1 MPRLSPA
8 VAAASSVLASCLL
21 VAVLV
26 VGALSLESRQ
36 AELAFFGAL
45 ALIGLLVLLTLPVQ
59 VLPALALVVI
69 VLVPDRITDVSVSP
83 VISPATVV
91 LGVWLVRRMLSHDE
105 RATPVVRS
113 ATDQR
118 LRRALVVL
126 CVLLTAIM
134 VPLTVVSPAK
144 DYSVS
149 WLFTFVV
156 AVLGPLLVDDLRA
169 EVRLLSR
176 VLPWIG
182 AVAVGYAL
190 LESALQRNPVYA
202 PIYEALGKP
211 DVQHWAVYRSDGS
224 LGHPLLAGL
233 FFAVLLA
240 YAIGRWVESRRPGFV
255 LLAVLSGFGVVAT
268 VSRGS
273 YAAAGVAIAVLIVVG
288 MFSRGGHRL
297 RLFVVLV
304 ACTGAGFLAL
314 NSDAFIE
321 RGLSTEALQSVGS
334 RSVLPQIAWEAARA
348 YHFLGAGPAAAQ
360 AAAVPYNFQGLPIE
374 NSYLQLLISV
384 GLPGL
389 VLFLGILALAALL
402 AVRHQNLGALAA
414 LVAYATAISGF
425 AALDTRRNLL
435 VLLGI
440 LILLCIAD
448 RRAAAAPDVE
458 GAQGATARTP
468 AATAQAGRRHPV
480 GGRVGPGVG

>member
-8 VAAASSVLASCLL
+8 VAAASSTLASCVL

-36 AELAFFGAL
+36 AELAFFGAI
-45 ALIGLLVLLTLPVQ
+45 ALIVLLVLLTLPVQ
-59 VLPALALVVI
+59 VLPALALVII
-69 VLVPDRITDVSVSP
+69 VLIPDRITDVTLMP

-91 LGVWLVRRMLSHDE
+91 LGVWLVRKMLSHDE
-105 RATPVVRS
+105 RTAVVVRS
-113 ATDQR
+113 GTDRR
-118 LRRALVVL
+118 LRRTLVVL
-126 CVLLTAIM
+126 CVLLTAVMI
-134 VPLTVVSPAK
+134 PLTVVSPAK
-144 DYSVS
+144 HYSVS

-156 AVLGPLLVDDLRA
+156 AVLGPLLIDDTEA
-169 EVRLLSR
+169 ETRLLSK

-182 AVAVGYAL
+182 MVAVGYAL
-190 LESALQRNPVYA
+190 IESALERNPVYG

-240 YAIGRWVESRRPGFV
+240 FAVGRWVESRRFGFV
-255 LLAVLSGFGVVAT
+255 LLAVLSGLGVVAT

-273 YAAAGVAIAVLIVVG
+273 YASAGVAIAVLVVVG
-288 MFSRGGHRL
+288 MVALRRGRL

-304 ACTGAGFLAL
+304 ACSGAAVLAL
-314 NSDAFIE
+314 NSSSFVE

-334 RSVLPQIAWEAARA
+334 RSVLPQIAWETARA

-374 NSYLQLLISV
+374 NSYLQLLISI

-389 VLFLGILALAALL
+389 LLFVGILAVTALL

-435 VLLGI
+435 VLLGV

-448 RRAAAAPDVE
+448 RRSTADPAAAAE
-458 GAQGATARTP
+458 QP
-468 AATAQAGRRHPV
+468 AEVARRHPV
-480 GGRVGPGVG
+480 GAKVG

>member
-8 VAAASSVLASCLL
+8 VAAASTTVASCVL

-26 VGALSLESRQ
+26 VGALSLEFRQ
-36 AELAFFGAL
+36 AELAFFGAI
-45 ALIGLLVLLTLPVQ
+45 ALIALLVLLTLPVQ
-59 VLPALALVVI
+59 VLPALALVII
-69 VLVPDRITDVSVSP
+69 VLIPDRITDVTLVP

-105 RATPVVRS
+105 RAAVVVRGQ
-113 ATDQR
+113 TDRR
-118 LRRALVVL
+118 LRRTLVVL
-126 CVLLTAIM
+126 CVLLTAVM
-134 VPLTVVSPAK
+134 VPLTVISPAK
-144 DYSVS
+144 HYSVS

-156 AVLGPLLVDDLRA
+156 AVLGPLLIDDTEA
-169 EVRLLSR
+169 ETRLLAK

-182 AVAVGYAL
+182 ALAVGYAL
-190 LESALQRNPVYA
+190 LESSLQRNPIYA
-202 PIYEALGKP
+202 PIYDALGKP

-240 YAIGRWVESRRPGFV
+240 FAVGRWVESRRFGFV

-273 YAAAGVAIAVLIVVG
+273 YASVGVAIVALLAVGAVILR
-288 MFSRGGHRL
+288 RGRL
-297 RLFVVLV
+297 RLLVVLV
-304 ACTGAGFLAL
+304 ACAGAAFLAL
-314 NSDAFIE
+314 NSEAFIE
-321 RGLSTEALQSVGS
+321 RGLSTEALKSVGS
-334 RSVLPQIAWEAARA
+334 RSVLPQIAWETARA
-348 YHFLGAGPAAAQ
+348 YHFLGGGPGAAQ
-360 AAAVPYNFQGLPIE
+360 AAAVPFNFQGLPIE
-374 NSYLQLLISV
+374 NSYLQLLISI

-389 VLFLGILALAALL
+389 LLFVGILAVTALL
-402 AVRHQNLGALAA
+402 AIRHRNLGSLAA

-435 VLLGI
+435 VLLGM

-448 RRAAAAPDVE
+448 RRTTDQAAAEAEPPAE
-458 GAQGATARTP
+458 AARP
-468 AATAQAGRRHPV
+468 HPV
-480 GGRVGPGVG
+480 GAKVG